1 MEATTYYPAKLE
13 LVDKSLVSIKTAT
26 SEQFREAL
34 TLIMKKRDVL
44 NERMKAIRT
53 YQEHRDD

>member
-1 MEATTYYPAKLE
+1 MEPTTYYPAMLE
-13 LVDKSLVSIKTAT
+13 LVDEPFVSIKTAT
-26 SEQFREAL
+26 SEQFSEAL
-34 TLIMKKRDVL
+34 TLVRKKRDVL